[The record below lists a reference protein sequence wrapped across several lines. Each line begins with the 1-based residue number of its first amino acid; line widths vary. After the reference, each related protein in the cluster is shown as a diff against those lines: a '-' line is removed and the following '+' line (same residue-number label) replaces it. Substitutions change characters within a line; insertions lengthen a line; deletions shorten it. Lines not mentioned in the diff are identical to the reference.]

1 MAAAQSRVADQD
13 RLSYDSGH
21 VTAQRESEVSNDRW
35 KEAAQVAR
43 ERAEAQRQAETSQVA
58 QQAAE
63 QSLRM
68 VQLEVARLKVR
79 MLLV

>member
-13 RLSYDSGH
+13 RLSYDYGH
-21 VTAQRESEVSNDRW
+21 VVAQRESEVSDDRW
-35 KEAAQVAR
+35 KEAAQIIR
-43 ERAEAQRQAETSQVA
+43 ERAEAQRQAEASQAA

-79 MLLV
+79 TPSV